1 MILYSLKCD
10 QGHRFDSWF
19 DGAQAYDKLERAG
32 MLTCA
37 VCGGGNVTRAV
48 MTPQVSPSRSKADKP
63 LSAPASPTE
72 QAVTEMR
79 KQVEET
85 SEDVGTNFAS
95 EARAMHD
102 GEAPNRTIHGEAK
115 LEDAKALVEDGIPVV
130 PLPWTKKRAN

>member
-10 QGHRFDSWF
+10 QGHSFDSWF

-48 MTPQVSPSRSKADKP
+48 MTPQVSPSRSKTDKP
-63 LSAPASPTE
+63 LSEPASPAE
-72 QAVTEMR
+72 QAVTEIR
-79 KQVEET
+79 QKVEQT
-85 SEDVGTNFAS
+85 SEDVGTNFAT
-95 EARAMHD
+95 EARAMHE
-102 GEAPNRTIHGEAK
+102 GEVPNRSIYGEAK
-115 LEDAKALVEDGIPVV
+115 IEDAKALVEDGIPVV